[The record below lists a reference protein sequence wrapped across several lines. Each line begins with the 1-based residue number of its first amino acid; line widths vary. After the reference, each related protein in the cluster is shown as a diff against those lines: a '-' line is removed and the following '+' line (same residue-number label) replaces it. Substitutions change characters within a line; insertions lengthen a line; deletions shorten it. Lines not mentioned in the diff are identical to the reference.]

1 MVDFGEL
8 KSKAEGFVS
17 EHDDQIKQGIDKVG
31 DFVGNKIGHDKV
43 DPIEEK
49 LSGFVD
55 SLGGNKP
62 EGETPAAPPAV

>member
-8 KSKAEGFVS
+8 KDKAEGLVA
-17 EHDDQIKQGIDKVG
+17 EHSDQIKQGIDKVG
-31 DFVGNKIGHDKV
+31 DFVGDKIGHDKV

-55 SLGGNKP
+55 SIARD
-62 EGETPAAPPAV
+62 TPAGE

>member
-8 KSKAEGFVS
+8 KNKAEGFVA

-62 EGETPAAPPAV
+62 GGEDPAAPPTV